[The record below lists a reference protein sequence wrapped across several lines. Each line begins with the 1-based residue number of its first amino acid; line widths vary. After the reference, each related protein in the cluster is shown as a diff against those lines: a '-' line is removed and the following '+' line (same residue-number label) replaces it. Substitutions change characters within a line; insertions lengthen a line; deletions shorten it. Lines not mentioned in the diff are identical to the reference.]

1 MKYYGINPDNFTP
14 NDEREE
20 ELFAH
25 RFDSTKAMFAYI
37 MYLILPPIEDYHF
50 AIDVLLQAKER
61 RPEVLDVRLAI
72 LGAYHWTIMRPIAP
86 NPFLPL
92 FTQYLEHASDND
104 RSLLLYLTAL
114 DMDMNHGIDEFKHP
128 ERYPHFNVQNCPERY
143 RSLLEQAIALQP
155 NTVFPY
161 ERLARVTPRSQRAT
175 LLERALANW
184 VFSEDPWPVPTDLDP
199 AIAYTEYI
207 NEFVIGTACAEGG
220 LQEIKDQLFLLT
232 QMPKKIYDG

>member
-14 NDEREE
+14 DDEREE

-143 RSLLEQAIALQP
+143 RSLLEQSIALQP
-155 NTVFPY
+155 NTVYPY
-161 ERLARVTPRSQRAT
+161 ERLAKVTPRSRRTA

-184 VFSEDPWPVPTDLDP
+184 LPEDARRDPTDPDP
-199 AIAYTEYI
+199 VTDYAEYI
-207 NEFVIGTACAEGG
+207 NEFITGVICPEWC

-232 QMPKKIYDG
+232 QMPKIIYDG

>member
-1 MKYYGINPDNFTP
+1 MKYYVINPDNFTP

-61 RPEVLDVRLAI
+61 RPDVLDVRLAI
-72 LGAYHWTIMRPIAP
+72 LGAYHWTIMLPIAP

-92 FTQYLEHASDND
+92 FAQYLEHASDND

-143 RSLLEQAIALQP
+143 RSLLEQSIALQP
-155 NTVFPY
+155 NTVYPY
-161 ERLARVTPRSQRAT
+161 ERLARVTPRSQRAA

-184 VFSEDPWPVPTDLDP
+184 LPEDARRDPTDPDP
-199 AIAYTEYI
+199 VTDYAEYI
-207 NEFVIGTACAEGG
+207 NEFVTGIICPERC
-220 LQEIKDQLFLLT
+220 LREIKDQLFLLT
-232 QMPKKIYDG
+232 QMPKIIYED